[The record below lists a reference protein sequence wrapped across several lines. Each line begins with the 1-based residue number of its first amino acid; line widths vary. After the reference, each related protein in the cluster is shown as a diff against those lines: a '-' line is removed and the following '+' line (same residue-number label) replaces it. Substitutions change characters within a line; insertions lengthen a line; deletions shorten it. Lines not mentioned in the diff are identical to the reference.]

1 MFLPRA
7 PGAPRRYHR
16 NKAFFALGTFLV
28 VYALLRWLAPDL
40 RDDLQGFA
48 LRTPGNAFRE
58 RRSGDL
64 VQARARVE
72 EALRDSTG
80 ADGDIVSRW
89 RVRSLKDHPFTVL
102 VRPGDFVAQPGDT
115 VRVRGFYDWDT
126 KGGVVNTLEEGWV
139 KSPDRR

>member
-7 PGAPRRYHR
+7 KGTPRRYHR

-28 VYALLRWLAPDL
+28 VYALLRWFAPDL

-89 RVRSLKDHPFTVL
+89 RVRSLADHPFTVL
-102 VRPGDFVAQPGDT
+102 VRPGDFAALPGDT